1 MFRRIFASGLLAG
14 LLAGL
19 FVAVLQQATTV
30 PLIQFA
36 ETFEQGGEA
45 DTAAHA
51 HDHGEKPHDHG
62 DSHDHA
68 GNGHDHGEGWMP
80 EDGIERIFYTA
91 LSSVVIGCGWALM
104 LVALVAIS
112 GRRLD
117 ARSGILWGAA
127 GFVATALAPAVGL
140 PPELPGSMAA
150 EVDARILWWIGT
162 VVASAIAL
170 WLMVFTPGRIATAA
184 GIVLLAL
191 PHIIGAPQPDHFGG
205 PVPPELSAQFVAVS
219 LALAAVFWTV
229 LGWLAGM
236 FWTRFGQEA

>member
-1 MFRRIFASGLLAG
+1 MFRRIFGSGLLAG

-19 FVAVLQQATTV
+19 FVALLQQATTV

-36 ETFEQGGEA
+36 ETFEQAG
-45 DTAAHA
+45 AAAPESSTNGDGRA
-51 HDHGEKPHDHG
+51 HDHGTAHDHGAGGHDHG
-62 DSHDHA
+62 D
-68 GNGHDHGEGWMP
+68 GWMP
-80 EDGIERIFYTA
+80 EDGAERIFFTA
-91 LSSVVIGCGWALM
+91 LSSVVIGVGWALM
-104 LVALVAIS
+104 LVALVAVS
-112 GRRLD
+112 GHRLD

-150 EVDARILWWIGT
+150 GVDARILWWAGT
-162 VVASAIAL
+162 VAASAVAL
-170 WLMVFTPGRIATAA
+170 WLMVLTPGRLATVA
-184 GIVLLAL
+184 GVSLLAL

-205 PVPPELSAQFVAVS
+205 PVPPELSAQFVAIS

-236 FWTRFGQEA
+236 FWTRFAEEA